1 MLHILW
7 LILKFILIILGIL
20 LGLLLL
26 AVLLVL
32 FCPVRYKASA
42 VKTEGDWKQIE
53 GEGVVSWL
61 FHGISLKAEWKNQ
74 QMEMSFHLFGIP
86 VDKLLKKR
94 QKKKSDSEKVK
105 NASKK
110 SEIKKSGSEASQ
122 KSGSEATKSK
132 NEKHESEAKLL
143 NDSAD
148 QGANSTEN
156 HTEINENEESIKQN
170 QHKPDNESE
179 NTETVINEK
188 ETQSEDTASEE
199 SLEGALEQKTF
210 FIKRIYDRIRNTF
223 KGIRAKLQNVRR
235 TLRKI
240 KNNLSWWK
248 AFLGHPRVKAARTL
262 VWKHAKF
269 LLKHIFPTKIEGQ
282 VAFSFEDPA
291 LTGAAL
297 AIFGM
302 TIPFHKNCVQINP
315 CFDGENYL
323 QGNIRVKGRIYGF
336 VFLRAALIIY
346 FDKNIKY
353 VIKRWKTRRA

>member
-32 FCPVRYKASA
+32 FCPVRYKVSV
-42 VKTEGDWKQIE
+42 VKTEGDWNQIE
-53 GEGVVSWL
+53 GEGVLSWL
-61 FHGISLKAEWKNQ
+61 FHGVSLIAEWKDQ
-74 QMEMSFHLFGIP
+74 QMEMSFHLFGTP

-94 QKKKSDSEKVK
+94 QKKKSDSENVK
-105 NASKK
+105 NTSKK
-110 SEIKKSGSEASQ
+110 SGTKETR
-122 KSGSEATKSK
+122 SEATNSK
-132 NEKHESEAKLL
+132 NEKRELEAKSS
-143 NDSAD
+143 NDSSD

-156 HTEINENEESIKQN
+156 KIQ
-170 QHKPDNESE
+170 P
-179 NTETVINEK
+179 
-188 ETQSEDTASEE
+188 EDTASEE
-199 SLEGALEQKTF
+199 VSEQKTF
-210 FIKRIYDRIRNTF
+210 FIKRIYDRIRNIF
-223 KGIRAKLQNVRR
+223 KGIRTKLQNIRR
-235 TLRKI
+235 TLKKV

-248 AFLGHPRVKAARTL
+248 SFLEHPRVKAARTL

-291 LTGAAL
+291 LTGTAL
-297 AIFGM
+297 AVLGM

-315 CFDGENYL
+315 RFGGENYL
-323 QGNIRVKGRIYGF
+323 QGNIRAKGRIYGF

>member
-32 FCPVRYKASA
+32 FCPVRYKVSV
-42 VKTEGDWKQIE
+42 VKTEGDWNQIE

-61 FHGISLKAEWKNQ
+61 FHGVSLKAEWKDQ
-74 QMEMSFHLFGIP
+74 QMEMSFHLFGTP

-94 QKKKSDSEKVK
+94 QKKKTDSENVK
-105 NASKK
+105 NTSKK
-110 SEIKKSGSEASQ
+110 SGTKETR
-122 KSGSEATKSK
+122 SEATNSK
-132 NEKHESEAKLL
+132 NEKRELEAKSS
-143 NDSAD
+143 NDSSD

-156 HTEINENEESIKQN
+156 KIQ
-170 QHKPDNESE
+170 P
-179 NTETVINEK
+179 
-188 ETQSEDTASEE
+188 EDTASEE
-199 SLEGALEQKTF
+199 VSEQKTF
-210 FIKRIYDRIRNTF
+210 FIKRIYDRIRNIF
-223 KGIRAKLQNVRR
+223 KEIRTKLQNIRR
-235 TLRKI
+235 TLKKV

-248 AFLGHPRVKAARTL
+248 SFLEHPRVKAARTL

-291 LTGAAL
+291 LTGTAL
-297 AIFGM
+297 AVLGM

-315 CFDGENYL
+315 RFGGENYL
-323 QGNIRVKGRIYGF
+323 QGNIRAKGRIYGF

>member
-26 AVLLVL
+26 TVLLVL
-32 FCPVRYKASA
+32 FCPVRYKVSV
-42 VKTEGDWKQIE
+42 VKTEGDWNQIE

-61 FHGISLKAEWKNQ
+61 FHGVSLKAEWKDQ
-74 QMEMSFHLFGIP
+74 QMEMSFHLFGTP

-94 QKKKSDSEKVK
+94 QKKKSDSENVK
-105 NASKK
+105 NTSKK
-110 SEIKKSGSEASQ
+110 SG
-122 KSGSEATKSK
+122 TK
-132 NEKHESEAKLL
+132 EK
-143 NDSAD
+143 
-148 QGANSTEN
+148 
-156 HTEINENEESIKQN
+156 INENEEGIRQN
-170 QHKPDNESE
+170 QRKPDNESE
-179 NTETVINEK
+179 NTETVTNENK
-188 ETQSEDTASEE
+188 IQPEDTASEE
-199 SLEGALEQKTF
+199 VSEQKTF
-210 FIKRIYDRIRNTF
+210 FIKRIYDRIRNIF
-223 KGIRAKLQNVRR
+223 KGIRTKLQNIRR
-235 TLRKI
+235 TLKKV

-248 AFLGHPRVKAARTL
+248 SFLEHPRVKAARTL

-291 LTGAAL
+291 LTGTAL
-297 AIFGM
+297 AVLGM

-315 CFDGENYL
+315 RFGGENYL
-323 QGNIRVKGRIYGF
+323 QGNIRAKGRIYGF

>member
-32 FCPVRYKASA
+32 FCPVRYKVSV
-42 VKTEGDWKQIE
+42 VKTEGDWNQIE

-61 FHGISLKAEWKNQ
+61 FHGVSLKAEWKDQ
-74 QMEMSFHLFGIP
+74 QMEMSFHLFGTP

-94 QKKKSDSEKVK
+94 QKKKSDSENVK
-105 NASKK
+105 NTSKK
-110 SEIKKSGSEASQ
+110 SGTKETR
-122 KSGSEATKSK
+122 SEATNSK
-132 NEKHESEAKLL
+132 NEKRELEAKSS
-143 NDSAD
+143 NDSSD

-156 HTEINENEESIKQN
+156 KIQ
-170 QHKPDNESE
+170 P
-179 NTETVINEK
+179 
-188 ETQSEDTASEE
+188 EDTASEE
-199 SLEGALEQKTF
+199 VSEQKTF
-210 FIKRIYDRIRNTF
+210 FIKRIYDRIRNIF
-223 KGIRAKLQNVRR
+223 KGIRTKLQNIRR
-235 TLRKI
+235 TLKKV

-248 AFLGHPRVKAARTL
+248 SFLEHPRVKAARTL

-291 LTGAAL
+291 LTGTAL
-297 AIFGM
+297 AVLGM

-315 CFDGENYL
+315 RFGGENYL
-323 QGNIRVKGRIYGF
+323 QGNIRAKGRIYGF

>member
-7 LILKFILIILGIL
+7 LILKVILIILGIL

-61 FHGISLKAEWKNQ
+61 FHGVSLKAEWKDQ
-74 QMEMSFHLFGIP
+74 HMEMSFHLFGIP
-86 VDKLLKKR
+86 IDKLLKKR
-94 QKKKSDSEKVK
+94 QKKKSDSENVK
-105 NASKK
+105 NTSKK
-110 SEIKKSGSEASQ
+110 SGTKEMR
-122 KSGSEATKSK
+122 SEATNSK
-132 NEKHESEAKLL
+132 NEKHELEAKSS

-156 HTEINENEESIKQN
+156 HTEINENEEGIRQN
-170 QHKPDNESE
+170 QRKPDNESE
-179 NTETVINEK
+179 NTETVTNEN
-188 ETQSEDTASEE
+188 EIQPEDTASEE
-199 SLEGALEQKTF
+199 VSEQKAF
-210 FIKRIYDRIRNTF
+210 FIKRIYDRIRNIF
-223 KGIRAKLQNVRR
+223 KGTRAKLQNIRR
-235 TLRKI
+235 TLKKV

-248 AFLGHPRVKAARTL
+248 SFLEHPRVKAARTL

-291 LTGAAL
+291 LTGTAL
-297 AIFGM
+297 AVLGM
-302 TIPFHKNCVQINP
+302 TIPFHKNYVQINP
-315 CFDGENYL
+315 RFDGENYL
-323 QGNIRVKGRIYGF
+323 QGNIRAKGRIYGF

>member
-32 FCPVRYKASA
+32 FCPVRYKVSV
-42 VKTEGDWKQIE
+42 VKTEGDWNQIE

-61 FHGISLKAEWKNQ
+61 FHGVSLKAEWKDQ
-74 QMEMSFHLFGIP
+74 QMEMSFHLFGTP

-94 QKKKSDSEKVK
+94 QKKKSDSENVK
-105 NASKK
+105 NTSKK
-110 SEIKKSGSEASQ
+110 SGTKETR
-122 KSGSEATKSK
+122 SEATNSK
-132 NEKHESEAKLL
+132 NEKRELEAKSS
-143 NDSAD
+143 NDSPD

-156 HTEINENEESIKQN
+156 KIQ
-170 QHKPDNESE
+170 P
-179 NTETVINEK
+179 
-188 ETQSEDTASEE
+188 EDTASEE
-199 SLEGALEQKTF
+199 VSEQKTF
-210 FIKRIYDRIRNTF
+210 FIKRIYDRIRNIF
-223 KGIRAKLQNVRR
+223 KGIRTKLQNIRR
-235 TLRKI
+235 TLKKV

-248 AFLGHPRVKAARTL
+248 SFLEHPRVKTARTL

-291 LTGAAL
+291 LTGTAL
-297 AIFGM
+297 AVLGM

-315 CFDGENYL
+315 RFGGENYL
-323 QGNIRVKGRIYGF
+323 QGNIRAKGRIYGF

>member
-32 FCPVRYKASA
+32 FCPVRYKVSV
-42 VKTEGDWKQIE
+42 VKTEGDWNQIE

-61 FHGISLKAEWKNQ
+61 FHGVSLKAEWKDQ
-74 QMEMSFHLFGIP
+74 QMEMSFHLFGTP

-94 QKKKSDSEKVK
+94 QKKKSDSENVK
-105 NASKK
+105 NTSKK
-110 SEIKKSGSEASQ
+110 SGTKETR
-122 KSGSEATKSK
+122 SEATNSK
-132 NEKHESEAKLL
+132 NEKRELEAKSS
-143 NDSAD
+143 NDSSD

-156 HTEINENEESIKQN
+156 KIQ
-170 QHKPDNESE
+170 P
-179 NTETVINEK
+179 
-188 ETQSEDTASEE
+188 EDTASEE
-199 SLEGALEQKTF
+199 VSEQKTF
-210 FIKRIYDRIRNTF
+210 FIKRIYDRIRNIF
-223 KGIRAKLQNVRR
+223 KGIRTKLQNIRR
-235 TLRKI
+235 TLKKV

-248 AFLGHPRVKAARTL
+248 SFLEHPRVKAARTL
-262 VWKHAKF
+262 VWKYAKF

-291 LTGAAL
+291 LTGTAL
-297 AIFGM
+297 AVLGM

-315 CFDGENYL
+315 RFGGENYL
-323 QGNIRVKGRIYGF
+323 QGNIRAKGRIYGF

>member
-32 FCPVRYKASA
+32 FCPVRYKVSV
-42 VKTEGDWKQIE
+42 VKTEGDWNQIE

-61 FHGISLKAEWKNQ
+61 FHGVSLKAEWKDQ
-74 QMEMSFHLFGIP
+74 QMEMSFHLFGTP

-94 QKKKSDSEKVK
+94 QKKKSDSENVK
-105 NASKK
+105 NTSKK
-110 SEIKKSGSEASQ
+110 SG
-122 KSGSEATKSK
+122 TK
-132 NEKHESEAKLL
+132 EK
-143 NDSAD
+143 
-148 QGANSTEN
+148 
-156 HTEINENEESIKQN
+156 INENEEGIRQN
-170 QHKPDNESE
+170 QRKPDNESE
-179 NTETVINEK
+179 NTETVTNENK
-188 ETQSEDTASEE
+188 IQPEDTASEE
-199 SLEGALEQKTF
+199 VSEQKTF
-210 FIKRIYDRIRNTF
+210 FIKRIYDRIRNIF
-223 KGIRAKLQNVRR
+223 KGIRTKLQNIRR
-235 TLRKI
+235 TLKKV

-248 AFLGHPRVKAARTL
+248 SFLEHPRVKAARTL

-291 LTGAAL
+291 LTGTAL
-297 AIFGM
+297 AVLGM

-315 CFDGENYL
+315 RIGGENYL
-323 QGNIRVKGRIYGF
+323 QGNIRAKGRIYGF

>member
-32 FCPVRYKASA
+32 FCPVRYKVSV
-42 VKTEGDWKQIE
+42 VKTEGDWNQIE

-61 FHGISLKAEWKNQ
+61 FHGVSLKAEWKDQ
-74 QMEMSFHLFGIP
+74 QMEMSFHLFGTP

-94 QKKKSDSEKVK
+94 QKKKSDSENVK
-105 NASKK
+105 NTSKK
-110 SEIKKSGSEASQ
+110 SG
-122 KSGSEATKSK
+122 TK
-132 NEKHESEAKLL
+132 EK
-143 NDSAD
+143 
-148 QGANSTEN
+148 
-156 HTEINENEESIKQN
+156 INENEEGIRQN
-170 QHKPDNESE
+170 QRKPDNESE
-179 NTETVINEK
+179 NTETVTNENK
-188 ETQSEDTASEE
+188 IQPEDTASEE
-199 SLEGALEQKTF
+199 VSEQKTF
-210 FIKRIYDRIRNTF
+210 FIKRIYDRIRNIF
-223 KGIRAKLQNVRR
+223 KGIRTKLQNIRR
-235 TLRKI
+235 TLKKV

-248 AFLGHPRVKAARTL
+248 SFLEHPRVKAARTL

-291 LTGAAL
+291 LTGTAL
-297 AIFGM
+297 AVLGM

-315 CFDGENYL
+315 RFGGENYL
-323 QGNIRVKGRIYGF
+323 QGNIRAKGRIYGF

-353 VIKRWKTRRA
+353 VIIRWKTRRA

>member
-32 FCPVRYKASA
+32 FCPVRYKVSV
-42 VKTEGDWKQIE
+42 VKTEGDWNQIE

-61 FHGISLKAEWKNQ
+61 FHGVSLKAEWKDQ
-74 QMEMSFHLFGIP
+74 QMEMSFHLFGTP

-94 QKKKSDSEKVK
+94 QKKKSDSENVK
-105 NASKK
+105 NTSKK
-110 SEIKKSGSEASQ
+110 SGTKETR
-122 KSGSEATKSK
+122 SEATNSK
-132 NEKHESEAKLL
+132 NEKRELEAKSS
-143 NDSAD
+143 NDSSD

-156 HTEINENEESIKQN
+156 KIQ
-170 QHKPDNESE
+170 P
-179 NTETVINEK
+179 
-188 ETQSEDTASEE
+188 EDTASEE
-199 SLEGALEQKTF
+199 VSEQKTF
-210 FIKRIYDRIRNTF
+210 FIKRIYDRIRNIF
-223 KGIRAKLQNVRR
+223 KGIRTKLQNIRR
-235 TLRKI
+235 TLKKV

-248 AFLGHPRVKAARTL
+248 SFLEHPRVKTARTL

-291 LTGAAL
+291 LTGTAL
-297 AIFGM
+297 AVLGM

-315 CFDGENYL
+315 RFGGENYL
-323 QGNIRVKGRIYGF
+323 QGNIRAKGRIYGF

>member
-32 FCPVRYKASA
+32 FCPVRYKVSV
-42 VKTEGDWKQIE
+42 VKTEGDWNQIE

-61 FHGISLKAEWKNQ
+61 FHGVSLKAEWKDQ
-74 QMEMSFHLFGIP
+74 QMEMSFHLFGTP

-94 QKKKSDSEKVK
+94 QKKKSDSDNVK
-105 NASKK
+105 NTSKK
-110 SEIKKSGSEASQ
+110 SG
-122 KSGSEATKSK
+122 TK
-132 NEKHESEAKLL
+132 EK
-143 NDSAD
+143 
-148 QGANSTEN
+148 
-156 HTEINENEESIKQN
+156 INENEEGIRQN
-170 QHKPDNESE
+170 QRKPDNESE
-179 NTETVINEK
+179 NTETVTNENK
-188 ETQSEDTASEE
+188 IQPEDTASEE
-199 SLEGALEQKTF
+199 VSEQKTF
-210 FIKRIYDRIRNTF
+210 FIKRIYDRIRNIF
-223 KGIRAKLQNVRR
+223 KGIRTKLQNIRR
-235 TLRKI
+235 TLKKV

-248 AFLGHPRVKAARTL
+248 SFLEHPRVKAARTL

-291 LTGAAL
+291 LTGTAL
-297 AIFGM
+297 AVLGM

-315 CFDGENYL
+315 RFGGENYL
-323 QGNIRVKGRIYGF
+323 QGNIRAKGRIYGF

>member
-32 FCPVRYKASA
+32 FCPVRYKVSV
-42 VKTEGDWKQIE
+42 VKTEGDWNQIE

-61 FHGISLKAEWKNQ
+61 FHGVSLKAEWKDQ
-74 QMEMSFHLFGIP
+74 QMEMSFHLFGTP

-94 QKKKSDSEKVK
+94 QKKKSDSENVK
-105 NASKK
+105 NTSKK
-110 SEIKKSGSEASQ
+110 SG
-122 KSGSEATKSK
+122 TK
-132 NEKHESEAKLL
+132 EK
-143 NDSAD
+143 
-148 QGANSTEN
+148 
-156 HTEINENEESIKQN
+156 INENEEGIRQN
-170 QHKPDNESE
+170 QRKPDNESE
-179 NTETVINEK
+179 NTETVTNENK
-188 ETQSEDTASEE
+188 IQPEDTASEE
-199 SLEGALEQKTF
+199 VSEQKTF
-210 FIKRIYDRIRNTF
+210 FIKRIYDRIRNIF
-223 KGIRAKLQNVRR
+223 KGIRTKLQNIRR
-235 TLRKI
+235 TLKKV

-248 AFLGHPRVKAARTL
+248 SFLEHPRVKAARTL

-291 LTGAAL
+291 LTGTAL
-297 AIFGM
+297 AVLGM

-315 CFDGENYL
+315 RFGGENYL
-323 QGNIRVKGRIYGF
+323 QGNIRAKGRIYGF

>member
-20 LGLLLL
+20 LELLLL

-32 FCPVRYKASA
+32 FCPVRYKVSV
-42 VKTEGDWKQIE
+42 VKTEGDWNQIE

-61 FHGISLKAEWKNQ
+61 FHGVSLKAEWKDQ
-74 QMEMSFHLFGIP
+74 QMEMSFHLFGTP

-94 QKKKSDSEKVK
+94 QKKKSDSENVK
-105 NASKK
+105 NTSKK
-110 SEIKKSGSEASQ
+110 SGTKETR
-122 KSGSEATKSK
+122 SEATNSK
-132 NEKHESEAKLL
+132 NEKRELEAKSS
-143 NDSAD
+143 NDSSD

-156 HTEINENEESIKQN
+156 KIQ
-170 QHKPDNESE
+170 P
-179 NTETVINEK
+179 
-188 ETQSEDTASEE
+188 EDTASEE
-199 SLEGALEQKTF
+199 VSEQKTF
-210 FIKRIYDRIRNTF
+210 FIKRIYDRIRNIF
-223 KGIRAKLQNVRR
+223 KGIRTKLQNIRR
-235 TLRKI
+235 TLKKV

-248 AFLGHPRVKAARTL
+248 SFLEHPRVKAARTL

-291 LTGAAL
+291 LTGTAL
-297 AIFGM
+297 AVLGM

-315 CFDGENYL
+315 RFGGENYL
-323 QGNIRVKGRIYGF
+323 QGNIRAKGRIYGF

>member
-32 FCPVRYKASA
+32 FCPVRYKVSV
-42 VKTEGDWKQIE
+42 VKTEGDWNQIE

-61 FHGISLKAEWKNQ
+61 FHGVSLKAEWKDQ
-74 QMEMSFHLFGIP
+74 QMEMSFHLFGTP

-94 QKKKSDSEKVK
+94 QKKKSDSENVK
-105 NASKK
+105 NTSKK
-110 SEIKKSGSEASQ
+110 SG
-122 KSGSEATKSK
+122 TK
-132 NEKHESEAKLL
+132 EK
-143 NDSAD
+143 
-148 QGANSTEN
+148 
-156 HTEINENEESIKQN
+156 INENEEGIRQN
-170 QHKPDNESE
+170 QRKPDNESE
-179 NTETVINEK
+179 NTETVTNENK
-188 ETQSEDTASEE
+188 IQPEDTASEE
-199 SLEGALEQKTF
+199 VSEQKTF
-210 FIKRIYDRIRNTF
+210 FIKRIYDRIRNIF
-223 KGIRAKLQNVRR
+223 KGIRTKLQNIRR
-235 TLRKI
+235 KLKKV

-248 AFLGHPRVKAARTL
+248 SFLEHPRVKAARTL

-291 LTGAAL
+291 LTGTAL
-297 AIFGM
+297 AVLGM

-315 CFDGENYL
+315 RFGGENYL
-323 QGNIRVKGRIYGF
+323 QGNIRAKGRIYGF

>member
-7 LILKFILIILGIL
+7 LILKFILIIMGIL

-32 FCPVRYKASA
+32 FCPVRYKVSV
-42 VKTEGDWKQIE
+42 VKTEGDWNQIE

-61 FHGISLKAEWKNQ
+61 FHGVSLKAEWKDQ
-74 QMEMSFHLFGIP
+74 QMEMSFHLFGTP

-94 QKKKSDSEKVK
+94 QKKKSDSENVK
-105 NASKK
+105 NTSKK
-110 SEIKKSGSEASQ
+110 SG
-122 KSGSEATKSK
+122 TK
-132 NEKHESEAKLL
+132 EK
-143 NDSAD
+143 
-148 QGANSTEN
+148 
-156 HTEINENEESIKQN
+156 INENEEGIRQN
-170 QHKPDNESE
+170 QRKPDNESE
-179 NTETVINEK
+179 NTETVTNENK
-188 ETQSEDTASEE
+188 IQPEDTASEE
-199 SLEGALEQKTF
+199 VSEQKTF
-210 FIKRIYDRIRNTF
+210 FIKRIYDRIRNIF
-223 KGIRAKLQNVRR
+223 KGIRTKLQNIRR
-235 TLRKI
+235 TLKKV

-248 AFLGHPRVKAARTL
+248 SFLEHPRVKAARTL

-291 LTGAAL
+291 LTGTAL
-297 AIFGM
+297 AVLGM

-315 CFDGENYL
+315 RFGGENYL
-323 QGNIRVKGRIYGF
+323 QGNIRAKGRIYGF

>member
-32 FCPVRYKASA
+32 FCPVRYKVSV
-42 VKTEGDWKQIE
+42 VKTEGDWNQIE

-61 FHGISLKAEWKNQ
+61 FHGVSLKAEWKDH
-74 QMEMSFHLFGIP
+74 QMEMSFHLFGTP

-94 QKKKSDSEKVK
+94 QKKKSDSENVK
-105 NASKK
+105 NTSKK
-110 SEIKKSGSEASQ
+110 SGTKETR
-122 KSGSEATKSK
+122 SEATNSK
-132 NEKHESEAKLL
+132 NEKRELEAKSS
-143 NDSAD
+143 NDSSD

-156 HTEINENEESIKQN
+156 KIQ
-170 QHKPDNESE
+170 P
-179 NTETVINEK
+179 
-188 ETQSEDTASEE
+188 EDTASEE
-199 SLEGALEQKTF
+199 VSEQKTF
-210 FIKRIYDRIRNTF
+210 FIKRIYDRIRNIF
-223 KGIRAKLQNVRR
+223 KGIRTKLQNIRR
-235 TLRKI
+235 TLKKV

-248 AFLGHPRVKAARTL
+248 SFLEHPRVKAARTL

-291 LTGAAL
+291 LTGTAL
-297 AIFGM
+297 AVLGM

-315 CFDGENYL
+315 RFGGENYL
-323 QGNIRVKGRIYGF
+323 QGNIRAKGRIYGF